1 MNSDN
6 LENISVSE
14 KNDNELVGINSTPLK
29 KEDEIQTLKNNCL
42 GSLYAVLIIMAGI
55 LIKFIVTISKL
66 KYESNIIF
74 DGFIVI
80 SPFVLL
86 IYIISSMNS
95 TIKLLSRG
103 KVFLFLC
110 YLFMNFFIGV
120 FCLLLF
126 DMAFNILF

>member
-1 MNSDN
+1 MNSNN
-6 LENISVSE
+6 LEDISVSE

-42 GSLYAVLIIMAGI
+42 GSLYAVLIIMAGFF
-55 LIKFIVTISKL
+55 IKFIVTISKF
-66 KYESNIIF
+66 KYQSNIIF

-80 SPFVLL
+80 SPFVLFL
-86 IYIISSMNS
+86 YIVSSMKS

-110 YLFMNFFIGV
+110 YLFMNFFIGA